1 MEIIKT
7 KQNSIYASMESNISI
22 IYLVILN
29 DLWII
34 LGYLILQWILQ
45 IVCKLID
52 NNFVGIQIT
61 LFRRMLNAVN

>member
-34 LGYLILQWILQ
+34 LGYLILQCILQ

-52 NNFVGIQIT
+52 NNLVGIQIT